1 MKKLLLI
8 PAAFAMFFVSCHNY
22 QADIDKMQKEKSD
35 MVDAAKYKDSTIVS
49 FINEI
54 NEIESNLATIET
66 KQSKIAA
73 ASNGAEL
80 KGSQAERIKE
90 NIKAINDLMKDNKDR
105 IAALNKKLKNS
116 NFKIAEFE
124 KTMASLNQQMADKD
138 QQMTALNEKIASLNT
153 TVEKL
158 NTDVGTLTTSNT
170 DRQKTIEDQTTKLHT
185 AYYTTGTAKELYNN
199 KVLVKEGGFLG
210 LGKAK
215 KMNPNSYTNDS
226 SFHAIDITKTLT
238 IPIEAKEAKIVTTH
252 PSDSYTIQHA
262 GKDQI
267 SSLVITDPDRFWRT
281 SKYLVVVVEK

>member
-105 IAALNKKLKNS
+105 IAALNKKIKE
-116 NFKIAEFE
+116 FK
-124 KTMASLNQQMADKD
+124 LQDC
-138 QQMTALNEKIASLNT
+138 
-153 TVEKL
+153 
-158 NTDVGTLTTSNT
+158 
-170 DRQKTIEDQTTKLHT
+170 
-185 AYYTTGTAKELYNN
+185 
-199 KVLVKEGGFLG
+199 
-210 LGKAK
+210 
-215 KMNPNSYTNDS
+215 
-226 SFHAIDITKTLT
+226 
-238 IPIEAKEAKIVTTH
+238 
-252 PSDSYTIQHA
+252 
-262 GKDQI
+262 
-267 SSLVITDPDRFWRT
+267 
-281 SKYLVVVVEK
+281 

>member
-8 PAAFAMFFVSCHNY
+8 PALALFVACHNY
-22 QADIDKMQKEKSD
+22 QADIDKLQKEKSD
-35 MVDAAKYKDSTIVS
+35 LADAAKYKDSTIVS
-49 FINEI
+49 FINEV

-66 KQSKIAA
+66 KQTKIAEA
-73 ASNGAEL
+73 GNAAEL

-90 NIKAINDLMKDNKDR
+90 NIRSINDLMKDNKDR

-116 NFKIAEFE
+116 NYKIVEFE
-124 KTMASLNQQMADKD
+124 KTMASLNQQMTDKD
-138 QQMTALNEKIASLNT
+138 KQLAELNDKIASLNT

-158 NTDVGTLTTSNT
+158 NTDVGTLTTTNT
-170 DRQKTIEDQTTKLHT
+170 ERQKTIEDQTGKLHT
-185 AYYTTGTAKELYNN
+185 AYYTTGTAKELYNE

-215 KMNPNSYTNDS
+215 KMNPNSFTNDS
-226 SFHAIDITKTLT
+226 AFHAIDITKVTT
-238 IPIEAKEAKIVTTH
+238 IPIDAKEAKIVTTH

-281 SKYLVVVVEK
+281 SKYLVVVVDK